1 MNQVLE
7 NYIIQH
13 SDPESDL
20 LKELAREA
28 NVKLLRPRM
37 ISGHIQGRVLSMIS
51 KMIAPKRILEIGT
64 FAGYSAICLAEGL
77 NEEGLL
83 YTIEIDDEMEDF
95 AQSFISKSPLAKR
108 INQIIGDVLEVL
120 PTLNETF
127 DLVFIDADKRDY
139 RAYYDA
145 IFDKVNKGGFIL
157 ADNTLWDGKVV
168 ETVQPNDK
176 QTQGIL
182 HFNDYVCQDERVEKI
197 ILPLRDGLT
206 LIRKK

>member
-108 INQIIGDVLEVL
+108 INQIIINIICQYE
-120 PTLNETF
+120 NNINAF
-127 DLVFIDADKRDY
+127 
-139 RAYYDA
+139 AY
-145 IFDKVNKGGFIL
+145 I
-157 ADNTLWDGKVV
+157 
-168 ETVQPNDK
+168 
-176 QTQGIL
+176 
-182 HFNDYVCQDERVEKI
+182 HFNF
-197 ILPLRDGLT
+197 LRSANKT
-206 LIRKK
+206 YYARKLYY

>member
-83 YTIEIDDEMEDF
+83 YH
-95 AQSFISKSPLAKR
+95 R
-108 INQIIGDVLEVL
+108 N
-120 PTLNETF
+120 
-127 DLVFIDADKRDY
+127 R
-139 RAYYDA
+139 
-145 IFDKVNKGGFIL
+145 
-157 ADNTLWDGKVV
+157 
-168 ETVQPNDK
+168 
-176 QTQGIL
+176 
-182 HFNDYVCQDERVEKI
+182 
-197 ILPLRDGLT
+197 
-206 LIRKK
+206 